1 MGQSLSQAGWWRVN
15 IYMALHPPAAGALGK
30 AAQLPLGGMGVN
42 LWQPEQEP
50 SHLQTSWGKF
60 LMLPSTAPCKSTD
73 PKIKTRDI
81 QKLQKKPCQRQLSLP
96 KISLI

>member
-30 AAQLPLGGMGVN
+30 AAQLPLGGMGVS
-42 LWQPEQEP
+42 LWQPEWEP
-50 SHLQTSWGKF
+50 SQLQTSWGKF
-60 LMLPSTAPCKSTD
+60 LMLPSTAPCKFAD
-73 PKIKTRDI
+73 PKIKTGDI
-81 QKLQKKPCQRQLSLP
+81 QKLQNKTRQRQLSLP